1 MSYNKTI
8 FIAFTLNTSA
18 IADYYRALANA
29 FVERGYQVVIITDG
43 QRTHKASEDTNPAIH
58 TWPSKRPT
66 KLTDAR
72 FLMNLIKR
80 YKPVLVFSNF
90 GADNIS
96 MIVSWL
102 LRVPLRFVTYHT
114 MLDPENER
122 KPNKVEIF
130 LQILRKR
137 FVFRLVTMVLPVAD
151 ALKSELSTVFCVPEE
166 RMQVFY
172 NALAA
177 RPDLFKKE
185 LKSTTQLISA
195 GGLCLGKGHDI
206 LINAMATV
214 TKEYPQVKLTI
225 YGEGRE
231 RPKLEGMI
239 DKLKLQHNVELTGL
253 VSHETVM
260 KAISNAYALIHP
272 SRYEAFPYSV
282 LEALSVGTPIVAS
295 AVGGIPEI
303 IRDGT
308 DGFLVPPGDPFIL
321 AERICLLLSS
331 TKLRNSMGQSCH
343 TRFEETFELNLAI
356 QNQVNWFEQKIHR
369 GTLFER

>member
-18 IADYYRALANA
+18 IADYYRALTNA

-137 FVFRLVTMVLPVAD
+137 FVFRLITMVLPVAD

-172 NALAA
+172 NTLAA

-239 DKLKLQHNVELTGL
+239 DKLKLQHNMELTGL